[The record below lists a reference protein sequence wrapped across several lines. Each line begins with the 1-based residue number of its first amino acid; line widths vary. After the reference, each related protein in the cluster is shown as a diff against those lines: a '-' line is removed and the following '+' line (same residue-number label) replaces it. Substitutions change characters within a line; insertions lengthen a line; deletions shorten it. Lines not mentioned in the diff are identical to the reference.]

1 MTVTSVNLNYRPMQQ
16 HTYLTTTGPTSVFT
30 VTQKGGYL
38 TALHFVND
46 DGSAATMN
54 IDFYDGSSTFPLYD
68 DQSVNGNHHLSL
80 DLPAPFFVKSGQEI
94 RITANHANRVHV
106 WAFGIIID

>member
-16 HTYLTTTGPTSVFT
+16 HTDLTTTDPTSVFT

-38 TALHFVND
+38 TALHFVNNV
-46 DGSAATMN
+46 GSSSTVS

-68 DQSVNGNHHLSL
+68 ATSVNGNNHLSL
-80 DLPAPFFVKSGQEI
+80 DIPAPFFVKFGQEI
-94 RITANHANRVHV
+94 RITANHANRIHA

>member
-1 MTVTSVNLNYRPMQQ
+1 MTVTSVNLNYRPIQQ
-16 HTYLTTTGPTSVFT
+16 HTYLATTDPTSVFT
-30 VTQKGGYL
+30 VTSNGGYL

-46 DGSAATMN
+46 TGSGSAVDV
-54 IDFYDGSSTFPLYD
+54 DFYDGSSTFPLYD
-68 DQSVNGNHHLSL
+68 NQSGNNTHLSL

-94 RITANHANRVHV
+94 RVTASAANRVHV